1 MAAQPKYAILAV
13 VVLVVAGLA
22 VMIWAGNQQPTT
34 TAMDKHEIDKEPVLA
49 TDGSESNEEAA
60 DAAATNEK
68 EHGMQKATFA
78 AGCFWGVEET
88 FRTTKGVTNTSV
100 GYTGGH
106 TEDPTYRQVCN
117 GNTGHAEAVRV
128 EFDPAVVTYDQLL
141 DVFWKLHDPT
151 QVNRQGPDVGSQ
163 YRSAVFYHSPE
174 QKLAAERSK
183 QKLEESGEYSRPV
196 ATEIVEAGPYYLA
209 EDYHQQ
215 YLKKRGLGAS
225 CHN

>member
-1 MAAQPKYAILAV
+1 MAAQPRYAILAV

-49 TDGSESNEEAA
+49 TGGSESNEEAA

-68 EHGMQKATFA
+68 EYGMQKATFA

-174 QKLAAERSK
+174 QKLAAERSR

>member
-49 TDGSESNEEAA
+49 TGGSESNEEAA

-68 EHGMQKATFA
+68 EYGMQKATFA

>member
-49 TDGSESNEEAA
+49 TGGSESNEEAA

-68 EHGMQKATFA
+68 EYGMQKATFA

-174 QKLAAERSK
+174 QKLAAERSR